1 MADKPHAAT
10 VYRADLLWGFNA
22 IADEQHSR
30 LAAFLGFEEDQPPRP
45 KAEQKLPRE
54 LSEPDT
60 EIVLSPAP
68 AGNPPAK
75 SQTLSYYR
83 IVDRQINAENNATAE
98 DKLAL
103 PDWFIEAK
111 PTYFAETQTRI
122 PQLHRIQPEYP
133 PLVPWPRLWPLLQ
146 RVLGADVP
154 GTKPDLNKLV
164 KQVSQG
170 EQIYRIPKTTR
181 YTWSPT
187 ARLLIDINDSNFP
200 YRQDFIRLEQQLTA
214 WRGAEGLE
222 IHYIYDEPGGTIA
235 RYDSGHENLEPWRSP
250 ALDTPLLIVSDLG
263 MHSQSRRSLYQ
274 WLVFGQKLNL
284 QGLRATVLMPVA
296 ERQLDKRLL
305 RYFNCIIWD
314 DNSRLKPVQGD
325 EQPEQNP
332 TDHTI
337 RLEHLLA
344 LLFPAL
350 RVELGLLRSIRQL
363 LPARL
368 YDVGHE
374 VDVWS
379 HAAVNRAGD
388 EWGWQAASREQYQQ
402 EFVEQFE
409 ELSID
414 DQQQLIEQ
422 LGRYHARLPD
432 ELYFEAMY
440 ELICLD
446 VPVPE
451 QVKTATLDF
460 MSMLVKTYQVH
471 PEHQGMELWVKRY
484 LSRHD
489 HPALRNEHQM
499 AFMAIER
506 QRRHQRDQLP
516 IEWPEDIDLKKVLP
530 FMDQRGTQLFYF
542 LRQKGIELELISE
555 RQAQI
560 QKNDWGNQAV
570 KLLRLIA
577 LTNNLILRHPDI
589 NDRQQQF
596 TINLETDLPYRFTLT
611 LGKHQLEIGEES
623 FTVEVQSAGDKPDWI
638 HSQGMGS
645 DEQFIETCS
654 REGTIY
660 RWYWHSPEI
669 GGQFTN
675 ESLNSSNAFKPDKG
689 YTCPGFWYYLSP
701 DDSAGL
707 TPDWA
712 DTVIR
717 DQYGLCAD
725 VKIAGVMQ
733 RFRWIPPGSFM
744 MGSPEQEKG
753 RYGGETSHQVNL
765 SQGYWLADTACTQ
778 ALWQAVMHN
787 NPSHFKGENRPVD
800 SVSWNG
806 VQQFLRTLNQQQTR
820 LNLRLPS
827 EAEWEY
833 ACRAGTSDSF
843 NFEGELS
850 LARVNYRG
858 TWDDYQKWGEGAL
871 EQTAEVKKYPAN
883 AWGLYEMHGNVLEWC
898 QDCYGDYPVE
908 SITDPT
914 EPDTGAD
921 RVLRGGSWFDYGRY
935 CRSAARYYYSPDYAR
950 DDFGFRLARGHQSG
964 QTRSG
969 AGQQP
974 DGTHA
979 AVARGTQ
986 PGDGLLDA
994 EATQQ
999 ETKIN
1004 SNKTKSM
1011 IDRVKNLLKK

>member
-1 MADKPHAAT
+1 M
-10 VYRADLLWGFNA
+10 
-22 IADEQHSR
+22 
-30 LAAFLGFEEDQPPRP
+30 
-45 KAEQKLPRE
+45 
-54 LSEPDT
+54 
-60 EIVLSPAP
+60 
-68 AGNPPAK
+68 
-75 SQTLSYYR
+75 
-83 IVDRQINAENNATAE
+83 
-98 DKLAL
+98 
-103 PDWFIEAK
+103 
-111 PTYFAETQTRI
+111 
-122 PQLHRIQPEYP
+122 
-133 PLVPWPRLWPLLQ
+133 
-146 RVLGADVP
+146 
-154 GTKPDLNKLV
+154 
-164 KQVSQG
+164 
-170 EQIYRIPKTTR
+170 
-181 YTWSPT
+181 
-187 ARLLIDINDSNFP
+187 
-200 YRQDFIRLEQQLTA
+200 
-214 WRGAEGLE
+214 
-222 IHYIYDEPGGTIA
+222 
-235 RYDSGHENLEPWRSP
+235 
-250 ALDTPLLIVSDLG
+250 
-263 MHSQSRRSLYQ
+263 
-274 WLVFGQKLNL
+274 
-284 QGLRATVLMPVA
+284 
-296 ERQLDKRLL
+296 
-305 RYFNCIIWD
+305 
-314 DNSRLKPVQGD
+314 
-325 EQPEQNP
+325 
-332 TDHTI
+332 
-337 RLEHLLA
+337 
-344 LLFPAL
+344 
-350 RVELGLLRSIRQL
+350 
-363 LPARL
+363 
-368 YDVGHE
+368 
-374 VDVWS
+374 
-379 HAAVNRAGD
+379 
-388 EWGWQAASREQYQQ
+388 
-402 EFVEQFE
+402 
-409 ELSID
+409 
-414 DQQQLIEQ
+414 
-422 LGRYHARLPD
+422 
-432 ELYFEAMY
+432 
-440 ELICLD
+440 
-446 VPVPE
+446 PVPE

-654 REGTIY
+654 REGTIC
-660 RWYWHSPEI
+660 RWYWYPPEMVRYSKDEWVTSKKTRDSVQWWKI
-669 GGQFTN
+669 
-675 ESLNSSNAFKPDKG
+675 
-689 YTCPGFWYYLSP
+689 PGFWYSHTVDPIVDLK
-701 DDSAGL
+701 
-707 TPDWA
+707 PDWA
-712 DTVIR
+712 DSAIR
-717 DQYGLCAD
+717 DLYGLCAD

-787 NPSHFKGENRPVD
+787 SPSHFKGENRPVD

-806 VQQFLRTLNQQQTR
+806 VQQFLRTLNQQQAG
-820 LNLRLPS
+820 LDFRLPS

-914 EPDTGAD
+914 EPDTGNN
-921 RVLRGGSWFDYGRY
+921 RVLRGGSWFNSGGR
-935 CRSAARYYYSPDYAR
+935 CRSAYRSNSSPDYALY
-950 DDFGFRLARGHQSG
+950 DFGFRLARGHQSG